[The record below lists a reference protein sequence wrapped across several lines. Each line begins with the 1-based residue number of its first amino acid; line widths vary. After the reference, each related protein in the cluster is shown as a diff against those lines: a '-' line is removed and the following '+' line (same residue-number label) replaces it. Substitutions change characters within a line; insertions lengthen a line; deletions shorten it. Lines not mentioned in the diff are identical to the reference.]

1 MPRPS
6 RRNIPADQLTQA
18 RAHQAALLDALAER
32 TLYAS
37 RLALAE
43 EKRDKT
49 LAELEAAIVGARHD
63 LTVAELRLVD
73 LIGIEVAADMT
84 GTPAADLR
92 RSMKDTDR

>member
-6 RRNIPADQLTQA
+6 RRNIPADQLDQA
-18 RAHQAALLDALAER
+18 RAHQAALLDALAQR
-32 TLYAS
+32 TLFAS

-49 LAELEAAIVGARHD
+49 LAELEAGIIGARHD

-73 LIGIEVAADMT
+73 LVGVEAAAEMT
-84 GTPAADLR
+84 GTPLADLR
-92 RSMKDTDR
+92 RAAKEAQ

>member
-6 RRNIPADQLTQA
+6 RRRIPAGQLAQV

-63 LTVAELRLVD
+63 LTIAELRLVD
-73 LIGIEVAADMT
+73 LLGVEAAAEMT
-84 GTPAADLR
+84 GTPLADLR
-92 RSMKDTDR
+92 RAVKETR

>member
-6 RRNIPADQLTQA
+6 RRNIPADQLAQA
-18 RAHQAALLDALAER
+18 RAHQAALLDALAQR
-32 TLYAS
+32 TLFAS

-49 LAELEAAIVGARHD
+49 LAELEAGIIGARHD

-73 LIGIEVAADMT
+73 LLGVEAAAEMT
-84 GTPAADLR
+84 GTPLADLR
-92 RSMKDTDR
+92 RAVKEAQ